1 MTGEIVQRRHLKL
14 TKAERDE
21 KKKRKQLEHLASLFL
36 DLDTNR
42 TNQQIADELG
52 VSLAA
57 MKRMTQDP
65 DFQAIYEET
74 LMNLGH
80 HPRLQVL
87 NANLPELGVASFRAL
102 SEILNNSR
110 ASATARVAAA
120 KLVWDTLGL
129 AQQRKDEDP
138 AAISNFL
145 KDRGVNVQAD
155 TININL
161 PIPDEYREALA
172 RLMGAEAVDATVTD
186 VPALPAETEE
196 E

>member
-36 DLDTNR
+36 DLDVSR

-52 VSLAA
+52 LSLPA
-57 MKRMTQDP
+57 MKRLTQDP

-87 NANLPELGVASFRAL
+87 NASLPELGVASYRAL

-120 KLVWDTLGL
+120 KLVFDTLHI
-129 AQQRKDEDP
+129 ADQRGEEDP
-138 AAISNFL
+138 GAIQGFL
-145 KDRGVNVQAD
+145 MDRGISVQAN

-161 PIPDEYREALA
+161 PIPQEYKDAFTK
-172 RLMGAEAVDATVTD
+172 LMGGEIVNAKVEE
-186 VPALPAETEE
+186 VPQLPAEAEE
-196 E
+196 